1 MKEKKKTFWLMFALV
16 VIFMYVGNLVAG
28 EEGMMTALLMAG
40 GVNFVS
46 YFFSDKMVLSRYR
59 AVEVGP
65 KNAPKLYEIVQRLAK
80 NAALPMP
87 KVYIIP
93 EETPNAFA
101 TGRNPSHAAVAATQG
116 LLNLMSDEEIEGVLA
131 HEMSHVRHYDILIGT
146 VAAVFSGAI
155 AMLGN
160 AARYGQYSSAGRQ
173 GRNPAGI
180 LAVLVM
186 PIAAMVVQM
195 AISRSREYKADEGA
209 ALLTG
214 HPEWLMS
221 ALQKLE
227 NYAKSLPM
235 NRVTPQTAHMFIV
248 NPLCGISGGLAGL
261 FSTHPSTK
269 DRIERLSKIKI
280 SKK

>member
-1 MKEKKKTFWLMFALV
+1 MKERKKTFWLMFALV
-16 VIFMYVGNLVAG
+16 VIFMYVGNLIAG
-28 EEGMMTALLMAG
+28 QEGMMTALLMAA

-46 YFFSDKMVLSRYR
+46 YFFSDKMVLSQYK
-59 AVEVGP
+59 AVAVGP

-80 NAALPMP
+80 NANLPMP

-93 EETPNAFA
+93 EQTPNAFA

-116 LLNLMSDEEIEGVLA
+116 LLNLMTDEEIEGVLA

-146 VAAVFSGAI
+146 VAAVFAGAI

-160 AARYGQYSSAGRQ
+160 VARYGQYNNSRQ
-173 GRNPAGI
+173 NRNPLGI
-180 LAVLVM
+180 LAVVVM
-186 PIAAMVVQM
+186 PIAAMVIQM

-209 ALLTG
+209 AMLTG
-214 HPEWLMS
+214 HPEWLIS

-227 NYAKSLPM
+227 NYSKSLPM
-235 NRVTPQTAHMFIV
+235 NRVSPQSAHIFIV
-248 NPLCGISGGLAGL
+248 NPLCGIGGGVAGL

-269 DRIERLSKIKI
+269 DRIDRLSKIDMLKN
-280 SKK
+280 

>member
-1 MKEKKKTFWLMFALV
+1 MKERKKTFWLMFALV
-16 VIFMYVGNLVAG
+16 VIFMYVGNLIAG
-28 EEGMMTALLMAG
+28 QEGMMTALLMAA

-46 YFFSDKMVLSRYR
+46 YFFSDKMVLSQYK
-59 AVEVGP
+59 AVAVGP

-80 NAALPMP
+80 NANLPMP

-93 EETPNAFA
+93 EQTPNAFA

-116 LLNLMSDEEIEGVLA
+116 LLNLMTDEEIEGVLA

-146 VAAVFSGAI
+146 VAAVFAGAI

-160 AARYGQYSSAGRQ
+160 VARYGQYNNSRQ
-173 GRNPAGI
+173 SRNPLGI
-180 LAVLVM
+180 LAVVVM
-186 PIAAMVVQM
+186 PIAAMVIQM

-209 ALLTG
+209 AMLTG
-214 HPEWLMS
+214 HPEWLIS

-227 NYAKSLPM
+227 NYSKSLPM
-235 NRVTPQTAHMFIV
+235 NRVSPQSAHIFIV
-248 NPLCGISGGLAGL
+248 NPLCGIGGGLAGL

-269 DRIERLSKIKI
+269 DRIDRLSKIDMLKN
-280 SKK
+280 